1 MKDIVNQLSS
11 REKKLLYF
19 LVCFLLIIGGWY
31 FIISPALDKHTA
43 LNNEY
48 QSLLMQNSSKQIE
61 LQRYLSAPEE
71 LKEKQDS
78 LNKIIKKYNPILKDE
93 KIDKLITT
101 LILNNGLDP
110 ISLTIGDI
118 QDVQLQQDNTNE
130 TNNSKETVST
140 VNEETSLVAL
150 RVAADEELLT
160 KLTNLQNTITDKE
173 KTVIEKNN
181 AYEELMTL
189 NENKGLEENIESKLK
204 EKFSYDSFVKINK
217 DQINIVISSTKHD
230 KMIANSIIKEVQSM
244 FDTKKYITVKFQ

>member
-1 MKDIVNQLSS
+1 MNKQNLWFITLFSIILVLSI
-11 REKKLLYF
+11 Y
-19 LVCFLLIIGGWY
+19 Y
-31 FIISPALDKHTA
+31 ISMPSNILEEY
-43 LNNEY
+43 NNNDT
-48 QSLLMQNSSKQIE
+48 S
-61 LQRYLSAPEE
+61 
-71 LKEKQDS
+71 
-78 LNKIIKKYNPILKDE
+78 
-93 KIDKLITT
+93 
-101 LILNNGLDP
+101 
-110 ISLTIGDI
+110 
-118 QDVQLQQDNTNE
+118 TNE
-130 TNNSKETVST
+130 TNNTKETVST

-173 KTVIEKNN
+173 KTVMEKNN

>member
-1 MKDIVNQLSS
+1 MNKQNLWFITLFSIILVLSI
-11 REKKLLYF
+11 Y
-19 LVCFLLIIGGWY
+19 Y
-31 FIISPALDKHTA
+31 ISMPSNILEEY
-43 LNNEY
+43 NN
-48 QSLLMQNSSKQIE
+48 SN
-61 LQRYLSAPEE
+61 
-71 LKEKQDS
+71 
-78 LNKIIKKYNPILKDE
+78 
-93 KIDKLITT
+93 T
-101 LILNNGLDP
+101 
-110 ISLTIGDI
+110 
-118 QDVQLQQDNTNE
+118 NTNE

-173 KTVIEKNN
+173 KTVMEKNN

-217 DQINIVISSTKHD
+217 DQIHIVISSTKHD

>member
-1 MKDIVNQLSS
+1 MNKQNLWFITLFSIILVLSI
-11 REKKLLYF
+11 Y
-19 LVCFLLIIGGWY
+19 Y
-31 FIISPALDKHTA
+31 ISMPSNILEEY
-43 LNNEY
+43 NN
-48 QSLLMQNSSKQIE
+48 SN
-61 LQRYLSAPEE
+61 
-71 LKEKQDS
+71 
-78 LNKIIKKYNPILKDE
+78 
-93 KIDKLITT
+93 T
-101 LILNNGLDP
+101 
-110 ISLTIGDI
+110 
-118 QDVQLQQDNTNE
+118 NTNE

-140 VNEETSLVAL
+140 INEETSLVAL

-173 KTVIEKNN
+173 KTVMEKNN

>member
-1 MKDIVNQLSS
+1 MNKQNLWFITLFSIILVLSI
-11 REKKLLYF
+11 Y
-19 LVCFLLIIGGWY
+19 Y
-31 FIISPALDKHTA
+31 ISMPSNILEEY
-43 LNNEY
+43 NN
-48 QSLLMQNSSKQIE
+48 
-61 LQRYLSAPEE
+61 
-71 LKEKQDS
+71 
-78 LNKIIKKYNPILKDE
+78 
-93 KIDKLITT
+93 T
-101 LILNNGLDP
+101 
-110 ISLTIGDI
+110 
-118 QDVQLQQDNTNE
+118 NTNE

-140 VNEETSLVAL
+140 INEETSLVAL

-173 KTVIEKNN
+173 KTVMEKNN

>member
-1 MKDIVNQLSS
+1 MNKQNLWFITLFSIILVLSI
-11 REKKLLYF
+11 Y
-19 LVCFLLIIGGWY
+19 Y
-31 FIISPALDKHTA
+31 ISMPSNILEEY
-43 LNNEY
+43 NN
-48 QSLLMQNSSKQIE
+48 SN
-61 LQRYLSAPEE
+61 
-71 LKEKQDS
+71 
-78 LNKIIKKYNPILKDE
+78 
-93 KIDKLITT
+93 T
-101 LILNNGLDP
+101 
-110 ISLTIGDI
+110 
-118 QDVQLQQDNTNE
+118 NTNE

-173 KTVIEKNN
+173 KTVMEKNN

-189 NENKGLEENIESKLK
+189 NKNKGLEENIESKLK

>member
-1 MKDIVNQLSS
+1 MNKQNLWFITLFSIILVLSI
-11 REKKLLYF
+11 Y
-19 LVCFLLIIGGWY
+19 Y
-31 FIISPALDKHTA
+31 ISMPSNILEEY
-43 LNNEY
+43 NN
-48 QSLLMQNSSKQIE
+48 SN
-61 LQRYLSAPEE
+61 
-71 LKEKQDS
+71 
-78 LNKIIKKYNPILKDE
+78 
-93 KIDKLITT
+93 T
-101 LILNNGLDP
+101 
-110 ISLTIGDI
+110 
-118 QDVQLQQDNTNE
+118 NTNE

-173 KTVIEKNN
+173 KTVMEKNN

-204 EKFSYDSFVKINK
+204 EKLSYDSFVKINK